1 MPAFAFNSF
10 LKMTSVEI
18 ELLTD
23 ITMYKMIEGNLR
35 GGVSYVANRSE
46 EATNQA
52 IMYLD
57 VSLGMHSFQVFN
69 YFYPEKQS
77 VWRSTIHVSSSLE
90 ELLLAQ

>member
-23 ITMYKMIEGNLR
+23 ASMYKMIEGNLR

-57 VSLGMHSFQVFN
+57 VSHGMHAISSDSS
-69 YFYPEKQS
+69 FYPEKQF
-77 VWRSTIHVSSSLE
+77 VWRSTIHVSTSFE
-90 ELLLAQ
+90 KLLLAQ